1 MMAQLT
7 RTVKSGLVE
16 LIREEIV
23 RGIYKPGER
32 LRLEDIAAQYE
43 VSTMPVREALRD
55 LEAEGLVMLYPHKG
69 AVVTEMSP
77 EELADIYDIR
87 AFLVTTQATPR
98 PQMG

>member
-87 AFLVTTQATPR
+87 AFLVTTQATP
-98 PQMG
+98 